1 MKNKSIICMLL
12 SVCIFLSGCGAGNS
26 QQKEGSKEKMVDE
39 TVQVYVTPVPA
50 DKEELIKR
58 YPDWFDQDGNIVY
71 SIKPGSKTYKKI
83 YNKYYKKKTGADGV
97 MKQVMEEVDMP
108 KDLVDRLDT
117 DTLLQAVED
126 SPFLVQFGIYNTLE
140 IALECESGFLYGM
153 EVLLKREDA
162 YRAAYQAYTERE
174 VKASGEQSM
183 EDAMLITKIL
193 LEQHLLFQKHGYDRL
208 STEERENVRKAVQ
221 RNREEEQ
228 KIEDEGVIFPPED
241 ENAKYNFDAILN
253 QEGNPWKEFLE
264 E

>member
-1 MKNKSIICMLL
+1 MKNKSIVCMLL
-12 SVCIFLSGCGAGNS
+12 SVCVFLSGCGGGAT
-26 QQKEGSKEKMVDE
+26 QKKEKSSDKTVEE

-71 SIKPGSKTYKKI
+71 SIKPGSEEYNKI
-83 YNKYYKKKTGADGV
+83 YKEVGSDRIR
-97 MKQVMEEVDMP
+97 EEVDMP